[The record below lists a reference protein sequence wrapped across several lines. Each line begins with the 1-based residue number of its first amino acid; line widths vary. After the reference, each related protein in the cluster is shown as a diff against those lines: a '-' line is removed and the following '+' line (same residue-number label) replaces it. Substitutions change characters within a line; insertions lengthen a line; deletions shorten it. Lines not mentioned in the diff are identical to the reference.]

1 MQIHRLCRF
10 LKDRGMVATEDNKSQ
25 PRYQD
30 VADVLIDEISVGE
43 FPVGSMLPT
52 ELELCERFG
61 VSRYTVR
68 EALRRLEEMGLVA
81 RRQGSGTVVQ
91 ATSAGAGFVQ
101 TVHSLSQLLQ
111 YPPETRLFVEERKLL
126 KTDRG
131 NARLLQSP
139 IGQKWFR
146 LSGVRRVHASGQPI
160 CWSDI
165 YLAPEYKGVADFLD
179 MRAGPVYSTVEREYK
194 VQIDHVGIEM
204 FASTVP
210 DELAPALE
218 VESGTSVMTII
229 RRYTSRENRTFEI
242 SVSIHPEGRFTYNF
256 ELKREWRFPTS

>member
-1 MQIHRLCRF
+1 
-10 LKDRGMVATEDNKSQ
+10 MVAEADNKSQ

-30 VADVLIDEISVGE
+30 VADVLIDEIAAGD
-43 FPVGSMLPT
+43 FPIGSMLPT

-91 ATSAGAGFVQ
+91 ATNPGTGYVQ
-101 TVHSLSQLLQ
+101 TLHTLAQLLQ
-111 YPPETRLFVEERKLL
+111 YPPETRLYVKETKTV

-131 NARLLQSP
+131 NARLLQSAVGRP
-139 IGQKWFR
+139 WFR
-146 LSGVRRVHASGQPI
+146 ISGVRRVHASGQPI
-160 CWSDI
+160 CWSDV
-165 YLAPEYKGVADFLD
+165 YVSPEYKGVTEYLEARL
-179 MRAGPVYSTVEREYK
+179 RPVYSLLEDEYN

-210 DELAPALE
+210 DELAGALE
-218 VESGTSVMTII
+218 VEPGTPVMTII
-229 RRYTSRENRTFEI
+229 RRYTSRENKLFEV
-242 SVSIHPEGRFTYNF
+242 SVSIHPEGRFTYNI
-256 ELKREWRFPTS
+256 ELKREWRLPVGP

>member
-1 MQIHRLCRF
+1 
-10 LKDRGMVATEDNKSQ
+10 MVATEDNKSQ

-30 VADVLIDEISVGE
+30 VADVLIDEISAGT
-43 FPVGSMLPT
+43 FPIGSMLPT

-91 ATSAGAGFVQ
+91 ATSAGTGYMQ

-111 YPPETRLFVEERKLL
+111 YPPETRLYVQERRAL
-126 KTDRG
+126 KTDRR
-131 NARLLQSP
+131 NTRLLQSP
-139 IGQKWFR
+139 VGTEWFR

-165 YLAPEYKGVADFLD
+165 YLAPEYKGVAEFLEA
-179 MRAGPVYSTVEREYK
+179 RPRPVYSTIEEEYK

-210 DELAPALE
+210 EDLAGPLE

-229 RRYTSRENRTFEI
+229 RRYTSRENKLFEI
-242 SVSIHPEGRFTYNF
+242 SVSIHPEGRFTYNI
-256 ELKREWRFPTS
+256 ELKREWRFPVSE

>member
-1 MQIHRLCRF
+1 MVEI
-10 LKDRGMVATEDNKSQ
+10 KDPKSQ

-30 VADVLIDEISVGE
+30 VADVLLDEIADGA
-43 FPVGSMLPT
+43 FPIGSMLPT
-52 ELELCERFG
+52 ELELCDRFG

-91 ATSAGAGFVQ
+91 ATNPETGYVQ
-101 TVHSLSQLLQ
+101 TLHTLAQLLQ
-111 YPPETRLFVEERKLL
+111 YPTETRLYLKESRSI
-126 KTDRG
+126 KTDRR

-139 IGQKWFR
+139 VGQPWFR
-146 LSGVRRVHASGQPI
+146 ISGVRRVHASGQPI

-165 YLAPEYKGVADFLD
+165 YVAPEYKGVTDLLQE
-179 MRAGPVYSTVEREYK
+179 RYRPVYSMIEDEYK

-210 DELAPALE
+210 DELAETLE
-218 VESGTSVMTII
+218 VEQGTPVMTII
-229 RRYTSRENRTFEI
+229 RRYTSRENRLFEV
-242 SVSIHPEGRFTYNF
+242 SVSIHPEGRFTYSI
-256 ELKREWRFPTS
+256 ELKREWRLPVGT